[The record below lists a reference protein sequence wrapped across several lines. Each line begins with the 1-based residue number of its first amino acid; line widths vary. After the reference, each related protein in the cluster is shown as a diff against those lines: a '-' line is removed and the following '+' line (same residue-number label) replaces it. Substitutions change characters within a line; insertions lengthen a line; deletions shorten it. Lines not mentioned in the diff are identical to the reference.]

1 MGSFGV
7 GSAGVAGNTGVAGR
21 IAGTTED
28 TKVDGATGRFGI
40 PSPAAVDAAWPRN
53 PSHVSDTD
61 GTPSSSARA
70 LARSTAGVQL
80 PQHAIPETT
89 ASTPCSRSFAGSPA
103 IVACSSPPWV
113 EPKTR

>member
-1 MGSFGV
+1 VNGL
-7 GSAGVAGNTGVAGR
+7 
-21 IAGTTED
+21 TTQ
-28 TKVDGATGRFGI
+28 VLASATGRFGI